1 MGYYLGLDVGSASVG
16 WAVSDENYNLCKF
29 KGKDMWGIRLFE
41 TAQTAAE
48 RRSKRANRR
57 RLERRKQR
65 IDLLQEIFADEM
77 SKVDDTFFI
86 RLNESRLYLEDK
98 TEKFKYPLFKRLYRC
113 RLL

>member
-41 TAQTAAE
+41 TAKTAAE

-57 RLERRKQR
+57 YSQMKCQKL
-65 IDLLQEIFADEM
+65 M
-77 SKVDDTFFI
+77 T
-86 RLNESRLYLEDK
+86 
-98 TEKFKYPLFKRLYRC
+98 LFL
-113 RLL
+113 